1 MSISWDRDAAAHL
14 AGRAGLGA
22 TPAELDSYVQVG
34 LDGTVDFFV
43 NYDSVDNTA
52 MEAALFG
59 LTLAIPPSHP
69 TYDLTNITGLQKWF
83 LHRMV
88 YTARPLEEKITF
100 FFNNHFTSGIGK
112 VGDSILIYNQNKT
125 VRPLAMGRFD
135 DLVLS
140 VTKEPAMLILLHNPT
155 NVKGRPHQTHEP

>member
-1 MSISWDRDAAAHL
+1 MSISWDRDSTANSAR
-14 AGRAGLGA
+14 RAGFGP
-22 TPAELDSYVQVG
+22 TPAELDSYLQMG
-34 LDGTVDFFV
+34 LDAPVDFFV

-52 MEAALFG
+52 MEAGLFG
-59 LTLAIPPSHP
+59 LTLAIPPSHA

-125 VRPLAMGRFD
+125 VRPRAMGRFD
-135 DLVLS
+135 HLVLA
-140 VTKEPAMLILLHNPT
+140 VTEDPAMLILLHNPT